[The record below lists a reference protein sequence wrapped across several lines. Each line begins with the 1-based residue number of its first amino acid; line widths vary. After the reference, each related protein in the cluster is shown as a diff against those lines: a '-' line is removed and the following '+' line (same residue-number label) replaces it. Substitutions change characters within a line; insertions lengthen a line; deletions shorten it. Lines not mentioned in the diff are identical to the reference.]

1 MIRRLR
7 FSWTLSRLIG
17 KQSRLTRT
25 RAAGW
30 RCVLLL
36 LAVIAASGSAM
47 GIAQADAVYR
57 TEYEISIFGLSLAR
71 AAIETTV
78 KGRNYSVNGRFMTS
92 GLARIF
98 DDTDGTVF
106 VTGRSVMGRA
116 VPSSFDLAY
125 KHGRKNKSTKIRFA
139 GGNVIDVKNVPAI
152 KKRAPWISVTPG
164 DLLNVSDPITAL
176 MISADQIGS
185 VCNRTLN
192 VFDGQTRADIKL
204 AFSGTRSFTTRG
216 FTGESVIC
224 SAGFVPLAG
233 YQEGKKAINYLRDK
247 SKISIS
253 FASMGDSGIYGP
265 VLATIGTQLGTLKI
279 QATRFEQVK

>member
-7 FSWTLSRLIG
+7 FSWTMSQLARTPSAG
-17 KQSRLTRT
+17 KPS
-25 RAAGW
+25 AGW
-30 RCVLLL
+30 RCVLFL
-36 LAVIAASGSAM
+36 LAMIAASGNAI
-47 GIAQADAVYR
+47 GIAKADALYR

-98 DDTDGTVF
+98 DDTDGTVY
-106 VTGRSVMGRA
+106 VNGRSVMGRA
-116 VPSSFDLAY
+116 VPSSFDLVY

-139 GGNVIDVKNVPAI
+139 GGNVIDAKNVPPV
-152 KKRAPWISVTPG
+152 KKRAPWVSVTPSE
-164 DLLNVSDPITAL
+164 LLNVSDPITAL
-176 MISADQIGS
+176 MISANAIGS

-204 AFSGTRSFTTRG
+204 TFSGTRSFTTRG

-233 YQEGKKAINYLRDK
+233 YQKGKKAINYLRDK
-247 SKISIS
+247 SRISIS
-253 FASMGDSGIYGP
+253 FASMGDSGIYAP

-279 QATRFEQVK
+279 QATRFEQIK